1 MSIGIGIISILAF
14 LFLLAPGVHI
24 FIAFFA
30 VGLVI
35 ISFMIG
41 IEPAIAMIG
50 ETLYHGIATH
60 TYAVLPLFILM
71 GSFAARAGFAKDAYD
86 TTQVW
91 LGKVPG
97 SVGVSTCLA
106 NAAFGAVS
114 GSSLAAAAVFGRIA
128 LPEMERLKYD
138 KAFSLGCIASA
149 GTFACMIPP
158 SGVLIVIAIITDQS
172 IGVLFMAGILPGLFT
187 AMIYSLSI
195 IYRSIKNPK
204 LAPRVSDLPTYTLKE
219 KLKYSVKIWPIVL
232 LVIVVLGGIYSGI
245 FTPTEA
251 AAAGVFL
258 TFIIGVFRGSLG
270 KFSEIRDSLKESAK
284 TSSMVFAIM
293 LGAMYY
299 GRVLGITRLPSIVTA
314 FVIEMDIG
322 PIMVTTLILLV
333 LFFLGMFMNASAFF
347 LFSFPIFFPVI
358 IRLGINPVWFCIVAM
373 KMAEIGAVTPP
384 VGLNAYSLKGVA
396 GKKVSVEDVFSG
408 VFPFIVADLVVIVFL
423 YLFPQIVT
431 FLPDLYMA
439 G

>member
-1 MSIGIGIISILAF
+1 MSIGIISVLAF
-14 LFLLAPGVHI
+14 LLLLAPGVHI

-30 VGLVI
+30 VGFVI
-35 ISFMIG
+35 ISLMVGIG
-41 IEPAIAMIG
+41 PAIAMIG
-50 ETLYHGIATH
+50 ETLYHGIATS
-60 TYAVLPLFILM
+60 TYAVLPLFVLM

-86 TTQVW
+86 ATQIW

-128 LPEMERLKYD
+128 LPEMQRLKYD

-204 LAPRVSDLPTYTLKE
+204 LAPRVSDLPKYTLKE

-251 AAAGVFL
+251 AAAGVFI

-299 GRVLGITRLPSIVTA
+299 GRVLGITRLPSNLTTFI
-314 FVIEMDIG
+314 IDMDIG
-322 PIMVTTLILLV
+322 PTMVTILILLV

-347 LFSFPIFFPVI
+347 MFSFPIFFPVI

-396 GKKVSVEDVFSG
+396 GKDVSVEDVFSG
-408 VFPFIVADLVVIVFL
+408 VFPFIVADFVVIIFL
-423 YLFPQIVT
+423 YLFPQIAT
-431 FLPDLYMA
+431 FLPDLYIA
-439 G
+439 AH

>member
-1 MSIGIGIISILAF
+1 MSMGVISVLAF
-14 LFLLAPGVHI
+14 LILLAPGVHI

-35 ISFMIG
+35 ISLMVGIG
-41 IEPAIAMIG
+41 PAIAMIG
-50 ETLYHGIATH
+50 ETLYHGIASS

-86 TTQVW
+86 ATQVW

-97 SVGVSTCLA
+97 SIGVSTCLA

-128 LPEMERLKYD
+128 LPEMQRLKYD

-158 SGVLIVIAIITDQS
+158 SGVLIVLAIITDQS
-172 IGVLFMAGILPGLFT
+172 IGLLFMAGILPGLFT

-204 LAPRVSDLPTYTLKE
+204 LAPRVSDVPAYTLKE
-219 KLKYSVKIWPIVL
+219 KLRYSVKIWPIAL

-251 AAAGVFL
+251 AAAGVL
-258 TFIIGVFRGSLG
+258 ITFIIGLFRGGLR
-270 KFSEIRDSLKESAK
+270 KYSEIRDALKESAK

-293 LGAMYY
+293 VGALYY
-299 GRVLGITRLPSIVTA
+299 GRVLGITRLPSNLTTFIMD
-314 FVIEMDIG
+314 MDIG
-322 PIMVTTLILLV
+322 PIMVTILILLV

-347 LFSFPIFFPVI
+347 MFSFPIFFPVI
-358 IRLGINPVWFCIVAM
+358 TRLGINPVWFCIVAM

-396 GKKVSVEDVFSG
+396 GKDVSVEDVFSG
-408 VFPFIVADLVVIVFL
+408 VFPFIIADFVVIIFL

-439 G
+439 R

>member
-1 MSIGIGIISILAF
+1 MSMGVISVLAF
-14 LFLLAPGVHI
+14 LLLLAPGVHI

-35 ISFMIG
+35 ISLMVGIG
-41 IEPAIAMIG
+41 PAIAMIG
-50 ETLYHGIATH
+50 ETLYHGIATS

-86 TTQVW
+86 ATQVW

-128 LPEMERLKYD
+128 LPEMQRLKYD

-172 IGVLFMAGILPGLFT
+172 IGLLFMAGILPGLFT

-204 LAPRVSDLPTYTLKE
+204 LAPRVSDVPTYTLKE
-219 KLKYSVKIWPIVL
+219 KLKYSVRIWPIAL

-251 AAAGVFL
+251 AAAGVL
-258 TFIIGVFRGSLG
+258 ITFIIGVFRGSLG
-270 KFSEIRDSLKESAK
+270 KFSEIRDALKESAK

-293 LGAMYY
+293 VGALYY
-299 GRVLGITRLPSIVTA
+299 GRVLGITRLPSTLTTYI
-314 FVIEMDIG
+314 IEMDIG
-322 PIMVTTLILLV
+322 PIMVTALILVV

-347 LFSFPIFFPVI
+347 MFSFPIFFPVI

-396 GKKVSVEDVFSG
+396 GKDVSVEDVFSG
-408 VFPFIVADLVVIVFL
+408 VFPFIVADFIVIIFL

-439 G
+439 R

>member
-1 MSIGIGIISILAF
+1 MSMGIISVLAF
-14 LFLLAPGVHI
+14 LLLLAPGVHI

-35 ISFMIG
+35 ISLMVGIG
-41 IEPAIAMIG
+41 PAIAMIG
-50 ETLYHGIATH
+50 ETLYHGIATS

-71 GSFAARAGFAKDAYD
+71 GSLAARAGFAKDAYD
-86 TTQVW
+86 ATQVW

-97 SVGVSTCLA
+97 SVAVATCWA

-128 LPEMERLKYD
+128 LPEMQRLKYD

-158 SGVLIVIAIITDQS
+158 SGVLIVLAIITDQS
-172 IGVLFMAGILPGLFT
+172 IGLLFMAGILPGLFT

-195 IYRSIKNPK
+195 IYRSVKNPK
-204 LAPRVSDLPTYTLKE
+204 LAPRVSDVPTYTLKE
-219 KLKYSVKIWPIVL
+219 KLKYSVRIWPIAL

-251 AAAGVFL
+251 AAAGVL
-258 TFIIGVFRGSLG
+258 ITFIIGIFRGSLG
-270 KFSEIRDSLKESAK
+270 KISVIRESLKESAK
-284 TSSMVFAIM
+284 TSSMIFAIM
-293 LGAMYY
+293 VGALYY
-299 GRVLGITRLPSIVTA
+299 GRVLGITRLPSTLTTFI
-314 FVIEMDIG
+314 IDMEIG
-322 PIMVTTLILLV
+322 PIMVTILILLV

-347 LFSFPIFFPVI
+347 MFSFPIFFPVI

-396 GKKVSVEDVFSG
+396 GKDVSVEDVFSG
-408 VFPFIVADLVVIVFL
+408 VFPFIVADFAVIIFL

-439 G
+439 R